1 MVFPELKY
9 GSSKIYCGKYSDCY
23 HRSCSPGDPDGG
35 CIVSAGHEVFFH
47 EVGRE
52 IGGSGTTKDCAADNK
67 TNNQT
72 NYITHHETNDQTN
85 YTTHHETNDQT
96 HDKTNYSPN
105 NQTHNKAND
114 KANDKAHQLIFS
126 GTVLK
131 SGTSVNATVN
141 VLETGCRKNPGR

>member
-52 IGGSGTTKDCAADNK
+52 SSGSGTTKDCAADNK
-67 TNNQT
+67 TN
-72 NYITHHETNDQTN
+72 
-85 YTTHHETNDQT
+85 
-96 HDKTNYSPN
+96 DKT
-105 NQTHNKAND
+105 
-114 KANDKAHQLIFS
+114 NDKAHQLIFS

-131 SGTSVNATVN
+131 SGTSIIGTMA
-141 VLETGCRKNPGR
+141 LSETGCRKNPGR